1 MMPDLQRPHF
11 LSPRPALGLRL
22 LGFAFL
28 VASVYLV
35 SCEALFTF

>member
-1 MMPDLQRPHF
+1 MSDLQLPRSP
-11 LSPRPALGLRL
+11 SPRPALGLRL